1 MEISEQALSRMMA
14 DAVARISRD
23 AQGPSVSR
31 MEATVVSVASDGS
44 MTLNRG
50 TPERPQMLYG
60 VRSLTSAAGAASGD
74 IAVVETF
81 DHVSYVIGIVAKA
94 LSEVELWYGRA
105 TGGVTLS
112 ESADNFSTLGVHY
125 AYGVCSLCL
134 ALDAPSSVGASVKA
148 PLSMTYASGDV
159 LWIKTRNVVISGT
172 SVTAGSA
179 ANFAVNS
186 DGTWVQRN
194 FPTTPEILI
203 TRVVGYR

>member
-81 DHVSYVIGIVAKA
+81 DHVSYVIGTVATK
-94 LSEVELWYGRA
+94 SGRSHGLWTMLGQTISTSWTTIA
-105 TGGVTLS
+105 TI
-112 ESADNFSTLGVHY
+112 DPSTLTDR
-125 AYGVCSLCL
+125 YGALVIECGTSGPWRAL
-134 ALDAPSSVGASVKA
+134 ASTVVSMGDFVAHATDVGSQFNSCYGAEPTYYCASVYRSGSSVMAKTASQYDSIQVWGV
-148 PLSMTYASGDV
+148 S
-159 LWIKTRNVVISGT
+159 
-172 SVTAGSA
+172 
-179 ANFAVNS
+179 
-186 DGTWVQRN
+186 
-194 FPTTPEILI
+194 
-203 TRVVGYR
+203 